1 MYFDILWDF
10 GEQLIKKY
18 NLFSL
23 LHKFPD
29 SKMKAHGPV
38 SGQQQGFPT
47 QVPEDSA
54 FCVLI
59 ISPRKHLTE

>member
-1 MYFDILWDF
+1 
-10 GEQLIKKY
+10 
-18 NLFSL
+18 
-23 LHKFPD
+23 
-29 SKMKAHGPV
+29 MKAHGPV